1 MDFELNE
8 QQKMVRQLARDF
20 LDREVVPIIKDSE
33 RERSIPRTVIENL
46 ASVGLLGGMVN

>member
-20 LDREVVPIIKDSE
+20 LEREVVPIIRLLK
-33 RERSIPRTVIENL
+33 TVNAIGE
-46 ASVGLLGGMVN
+46 SPVR